1 VQEALASGVP
11 AIVPL
16 TGGPVDLVT
25 NGRTGYIIDIA
36 DSEKLTA
43 TIKSFYLKRNKS
55 QMALAARESV
65 KMRTWESIFKE
76 LKAHYQDL
84 INLNQSEKITESSGV
99 A

>member
-1 VQEALASGVP
+1 
-11 AIVPL
+11 
-16 TGGPVDLVT
+16 
-25 NGRTGYIIDIA
+25 
-36 DSEKLTA
+36 
-43 TIKSFYLKRNKS
+43 
-55 QMALAARESV
+55 MALAARESV